1 MSKQVVLCY
10 AEDCDGKVY
19 KNGYCVEHYVEFGD
33 APHPAKAGS
42 ENAEAARSG
51 SADTKANSS
60 NASASAAASSSNSSS
75 SASNGASSPNLVNVR
90 SLGGGGIPC
99 TICDKICYPAE
110 ITKFEDK
117 IYHRECFK
125 CTGCVKKLAP
135 NESAVYEN
143 KLYCKKC
150 WEKNGFTR
158 KQTKVQWTKKEG
170 SKPTANRLGLGGG
183 GIACTNCAKTVYPGE
198 AVQYDAKTYHG
209 KCFRCSVC
217 DKICVPAEVN
227 KFEGKLYCKR
237 DWELGKF
244 SQKQAQTVQNFVP
257 KGTEK

>member
-19 KNGYCVEHYVEFGD
+19 KNGYCVEHYVAFGD
-33 APHPAKAGS
+33 APHPPKAGS
-42 ENAEAARSG
+42 ENAAAAASATRTSG
-51 SADTKANSS
+51 DDNK
-60 NASASAAASSSNSSS
+60 ASASSGSNSNSSS
-75 SASNGASSPNLVNVR
+75 SAAATGSASPTFNVK
-90 SLGGGGIPC
+90 SLGGGGVPC

-117 IYHRECFK
+117 LYHRECFK
-125 CTGCVKKLAP
+125 CTQCIKKLAMGDA
-135 NESAVYEN
+135 AVFEN

-183 GIACTNCAKTVYPGE
+183 GIPCTSCNKTVYPGE

-209 KCFRCSVC
+209 KCFRCSAC
-217 DKICVPAEVN
+217 EKICVPSEVN
-227 KFEGKLYCKR
+227 KFEGKLFCKR